1 MSIYFPEADVA
12 VEIIPE
18 PFGLPPAELDESVAH
33 IYVSEA
39 QATDERFTAFL
50 SEIIHDRETRLE
62 HERRRGQA
70 GGRHEQ
76 GAPRDAG
83 PAASSAPGA
92 RKNAGTAAPSG
103 EGARDE
109 RDPEELMED
118 LLDAQDELAA
128 ALADLT
134 GELLVSSSGDE
145 EDPSEQAGDEE
156 YDPYEELG
164 CYEDWLQDWLDD
176 LCSARTRSMRRPTRE
191 INIGSC
197 KNLYLSA

>member
-18 PFGLPPAELDESVAH
+18 PFGLPPAELDDSVAR
-33 IYVSEA
+33 IYVSET

-62 HERRRGQA
+62 NERHRGQA

-76 GAPRDAG
+76 GAPRVARS
-83 PAASSAPGA
+83 AASPAPRKSAGA
-92 RKNAGTAAPSG
+92 AAPSS

-134 GELLVSSSGDE
+134 GELLVSSSEDE

-164 CYEDWLQDWLDD
+164 CYEYWLQDWLDD
-176 LCSARTRSMRRPTRE
+176 LCSARTRSMRRPNRE